1 MSVFILYVAQ
11 VQKRDDLV
19 RLACWH
25 KERPK
30 QTAEQQADSYK
41 RATRKPCSGKPQ
53 NTPLNK
59 FASEIHLCKH
69 IDRNLN
75 KSNAND
81 MEMHTHFAK

>member
-1 MSVFILYVAQ
+1 MFILGVAQ

-19 RLACWH
+19 RLAHWH

-30 QTAEQQADSYK
+30 PTAEQQADSYK
-41 RATRKPCSGKPQ
+41 HATRKPCFGKPQ